1 MKKIKIFTL
10 LASLCTVVSLSGCK
24 EEKIEGFDDEL
35 KEVPINSLYDGMVAL
50 YQTQNYSFEVILTSG
65 SYRVD
70 TPDMIFTKKYIG
82 FDGQGYED
90 LNVYYNDGNGIYHVT
105 YAEDFL
111 AGEYL
116 ADKKGNKYDN
126 LWNNAVVDT
135 MLGVGGAYIKQNVTS
150 TTTNLKIEDKDY
162 QLQFLKTFT
171 GSTSKFA
178 NVEYLNAKYE
188 NGKVVFDLKL
198 DANAGNLNYKLTMKN
213 VGTTA
218 SSHLKMFVSNDAKPF
233 VPNDELKKMRELL
246 YMDNYIQRTDMVY
259 EGEHAWMGYQFY
271 TEHYFFTTGNDT
283 SVGTAYMEFDHK
295 AEAGF
300 EGDIDM
306 WGIYMINV
314 SKDENGSPVVAA
326 PSQMP
331 YNSSTIEV
339 EDCVRYPSRKL
350 DLLNNLE
357 YVKAGEIREAEYNRT
372 ENIEQFEGGT
382 SKYYFTNEALVK
394 NFVENFSLNT
404 AFEGVIFS
412 TIAFELKIADQPKD
426 SMVCFHAIGYYAGD
440 GVTYDIII
448 PIYGFGEANRS
459 VLDNLYNAYN
469 K

>member
-1 MKKIKIFTL
+1 
-10 LASLCTVVSLSGCK
+10 
-24 EEKIEGFDDEL
+24 
-35 KEVPINSLYDGMVAL
+35 
-50 YQTQNYSFEVILTSG
+50 
-65 SYRVD
+65 
-70 TPDMIFTKKYIG
+70 
-82 FDGQGYED
+82 
-90 LNVYYNDGNGIYHVT
+90 
-105 YAEDFL
+105 
-111 AGEYL
+111 
-116 ADKKGNKYDN
+116 
-126 LWNNAVVDT
+126 
-135 MLGVGGAYIKQNVTS
+135 
-150 TTTNLKIEDKDY
+150 
-162 QLQFLKTFT
+162 
-171 GSTSKFA
+171 
-178 NVEYLNAKYE
+178 
-188 NGKVVFDLKL
+188 
-198 DANAGNLNYKLTMKN
+198 
-213 VGTTA
+213 
-218 SSHLKMFVSNDAKPF
+218 
-233 VPNDELKKMRELL
+233 
-246 YMDNYIQRTDMVY
+246 
-259 EGEHAWMGYQFY
+259 
-271 TEHYFFTTGNDT
+271 
-283 SVGTAYMEFDHK
+283 MEFDHK

-394 NFVENFSLNT
+394 NFVENFSLDT
-404 AFEGVIFS
+404 GFEGVIFS

-448 PIYGFGEANRS
+448 PIYGFGDANRS